1 MVSGPERLEAGPPS
15 PRGPRPRGRWLLP
28 AAGAVLLGGLL
39 AARVGE
45 LPGLPT
51 PAPRPPTSS
60 PYASA
65 PPGQPGSSEPDVPG
79 RAWPADLRAG
89 TGTLYLTS
97 GRSVLAVDASTG
109 LVTDTGVR
117 TRSYD
122 VRLAPLADG
131 LLVWYPSGWSSR
143 LLRFGLDTGTPP
155 PGALARANRFV
166 PGAAGVWAAQVDPAR
181 PDRRTVWRLV
191 EADGTATTS
200 VAVRGRAVAD
210 GAGGLL
216 AVAGGTVR
224 VVEPPLPAAADRQ
237 ADPGAVVA
245 TGPDGFLVQRC
256 SGGACTTV
264 LREGAARTRRVLD
277 VPVAGSAVDG
287 ALSPGNRLV
296 LLSQLVDDAP
306 VVQVRPLGS
315 DRPLRTFPGAGSGA
329 VWLSERWVA
338 FVGRDGLVLYD
349 AVDDR
354 VVPSRL
360 SGVTRLAWQP
370 A

>member
-1 MVSGPERLEAGPPS
+1 MLT
-15 PRGPRPRGRWLLP
+15 
-28 AAGAVLLGGLL
+28 AAGVVLLGLVVVL
-39 AARVGE
+39 RVGE
-45 LPGLPT
+45 LPGRT
-51 PAPRPPTSS
+51 SSAPAPSTSS
-60 PYASA
+60 TSA
-65 PPGQPGSSEPDVPG
+65 PGQPGASEPDVPG
-79 RAWPADLRAG
+79 RAWSADLRAG
-89 TGTLYLTS
+89 TGTLYLTA

-109 LVTDTGVR
+109 LVTDTGIR

-143 LLRFGLDTGTPP
+143 LLRFGLDTGTAP
-155 PGALARANRFV
+155 PGALSRANRFV
-166 PGAAGVWAAQVDPAR
+166 TAADAGVWAAQVDPGR
-181 PDRRTVWRLV
+181 PAARTVWRLV
-191 EADGTATTS
+191 DADGTATTS
-200 VAVRGRAVAD
+200 VRVQGRAVAD
-210 GAGGLL
+210 GSGGLL
-216 AVAGGTVR
+216 AVGGGTVR
-224 VVEPPLPAAADRQ
+224 VVAPPRPSEADRQ
-237 ADPGAVVA
+237 ADAGAVVA

-315 DRPLRTFPGAGSGA
+315 DVALRTFPGAGSGA

>member
-1 MVSGPERLEAGPPS
+1 M
-15 PRGPRPRGRWLLP
+15 LL
-28 AAGAVLLGGLL
+28 AAGVVLLGVAL
-39 AARVGE
+39 AVREAE
-45 LPGLPT
+45 LPGRST
-51 PAPRPPTSS
+51 
-60 PYASA
+60 SA
-65 PPGQPGSSEPDVPG
+65 PGPSASSASTTTVPGQPGSSQPDVPG

-89 TGTLYLTS
+89 TGTLYLTA

-109 LVTDTGVR
+109 LVTDTGIR

-122 VRLAPLADG
+122 VRLAPLAEG

-143 LLRFGLDTGTPP
+143 LLRFGLDTGTAP
-155 PGALARANRFV
+155 PGALSRANRFV
-166 PGAAGVWAAQVDPAR
+166 PAAGAGVWAAQVNPAR
-181 PDRRTVWRLV
+181 PAARTVWRLV
-191 EADGTATTS
+191 DADGKVTTS
-200 VAVRGRAVAD
+200 VAVPGRATAD
-210 GAGGLL
+210 GSGGLL

-224 VVEPPLPAAADRQ
+224 VLEPPLASAADRQ
-237 ADPGAVVA
+237 ADAGAVVA

-306 VVQVRPLGS
+306 VVQVRPLAS

-329 VWLSERWVA
+329 VWLSDRWVA

-349 AVDDR
+349 AVGDR
-354 VVPSRL
+354 VVPAAL
-360 SGVTRLAWQP
+360 GGVTRLAWQP

>member
-1 MVSGPERLEAGPPS
+1 ML
-15 PRGPRPRGRWLLP
+15 
-28 AAGAVLLGGLL
+28 AAAVAVLLGVLL
-39 AARVGE
+39 AVRVGD
-45 LPGLPT
+45 LPGLPVS
-51 PAPRPPTSS
+51 APVPPTAS
-60 PYASA
+60 PYATT
-65 PPGQPGSSEPDVPG
+65 PPGQPGASEPDVPG

-109 LVTDTGVR
+109 LVTDTGIR

-143 LLRFGLDTGTPP
+143 LLRFGLDTGTAP
-155 PGALARANRFV
+155 PGALSRANRFL
-166 PGAAGVWAAQVDPAR
+166 PAADDGVWAAQVDPAR
-181 PDRRTVWRLV
+181 PAERTVWRLV
-191 EADGTATTS
+191 DADGTATTS

-237 ADPGAVVA
+237 ADAGAVVA

-256 SGGACTTV
+256 TGGSCTTV
-264 LREGAARTRRVLD
+264 LREGPDRTRRVLD

-306 VVQVRPLGS
+306 VVQVRPIDA

-329 VWLSERWVA
+329 VWLSDRWVA
-338 FVGRDGLVLYD
+338 LVGRDGLVLYD

-360 SGVTRLAWQP
+360 SGVGRLAWQP